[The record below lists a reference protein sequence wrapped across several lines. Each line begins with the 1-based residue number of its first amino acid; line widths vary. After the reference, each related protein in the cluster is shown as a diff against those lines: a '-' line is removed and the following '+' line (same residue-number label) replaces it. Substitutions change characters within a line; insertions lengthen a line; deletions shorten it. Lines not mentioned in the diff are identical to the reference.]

1 MRQREEERKRAREK
15 KSEKERE
22 TMSEQNGMAVTEMVD
37 DRSEPNIKNELKHG
51 MKNREALKNGLEIL

>member
-1 MRQREEERKRAREK
+1 
-15 KSEKERE
+15 
-22 TMSEQNGMAVTEMVD
+22 MAVTEMVD